1 MKAENKNKLYEFIK
15 EADRRLQGNPMLLN
29 VISSL
34 WNVYQ
39 RPSTGDDYRYK
50 ILGDEIE
57 KHHIMNDDWSQD
69 KLYISI
75 LKIFDNDEKL
85 LKFVREL
92 LNMEEI
98 RIDDAL
104 IGDLRKTLNN
114 EGLDIH
120 EMNNVLF
127 IGSSNQPLS
136 AKCDNDVP
144 FVVCKSTIERYLEF
158 KEKNIELPEDDKC
171 YVVTFNNEWNDFD
184 WFTWFRIYY
193 KEGDDLYE
201 IGRIKIM
208 KGDTENVFDELPK
221 RFFSLED
228 DFCSLGYDIN
238 YYKNVYKLFKQHSV
252 PFLSLLQDS
261 ATNNN
266 IENQYS
272 RFPAF
277 TQSLIRDNCSERA
290 LREGRFYINGIK
302 IDNAYSFTFSYEP
315 PYYKENSDTHKRDSL
330 NIEFDF
336 KYKCPS
342 FKRAIGMIGENG
354 VGKSSLI
361 NNLCEAIAYRKRK
374 SFVGE
379 PPLFSKIMILSFSPF
394 DIYQTSLDNS
404 VIEYRYYGL
413 LNSNKNL
420 LSKDEQISNFRK
432 NLSLIKKRTGA
443 DKFLEIW
450 KTVIMDVIP
459 FDTIISFFK
468 NGNENG
474 DLENEKIDEFCKH
487 MSSGESI
494 FVYSLTEI
502 IANIRY
508 DTLIMFDEPE
518 QHLHPRAITK
528 LLRAIYRVLDKFE
541 SYAIIATHSPLVIR
555 EMVSDN
561 VLVFSR
567 EDVMLNVTRIGIESF
582 GEDISVLSDIVFHNL
597 NDEKRYEYVVNELAQ
612 KYKNNYERVVNELQ
626 GDHNKLGLSAKLMIR
641 TIIENRM
648 QK

>member
-15 EADRRLQGNPMLLN
+15 EADRRLQGNPRLLD

-50 ILGDEIE
+50 KLGDEIE
-57 KHHIMNDDWSQD
+57 KHHILNDDWPQD

-75 LKIFDNDEKL
+75 LKILDDDEKL

-98 RIDDAL
+98 RNDDVL
-104 IGDLRKTLNN
+104 VGDLRKTLNN

-136 AKCDNDVP
+136 VKCDNDVP

-158 KEKNIELPEDDKC
+158 KEKDIVLPEDDKC

-193 KEGDDLYE
+193 KEGDHLNE

-208 KGDTENVFDELPK
+208 KGNTENVFDVLPM
-221 RFFSLED
+221 RFFRLSDE
-228 DFCSLGYDIN
+228 FCSLGYDITF
-238 YYKNVYKLFKQHSV
+238 YTNVYKKFKQNAIS
-252 PFLSLLQDS
+252 FLSLLQDS

-266 IENQYS
+266 IENRYS
-272 RFPAF
+272 GYTAF

-302 IDNAYSFTFSYEP
+302 MDHAYSFTFSYVP
-315 PYYKENSDTHKRDSL
+315 PYIKENSDIPKKDPL

-361 NNLCEAIAYRKRK
+361 KDLCEAIANRNKDC
-374 SFVGE
+374 FVGD

-404 VIEYRYYGL
+404 IIEYRYYGL
-413 LNSNKNL
+413 LNSNKDL
-420 LSKDEQISNFRK
+420 LSKGEQIANFK
-432 NLSLIKKRTGA
+432 DNLNLIKKRTGA

-468 NGNENG
+468 NGDENG
-474 DLENEKIDEFCKH
+474 DLENKKIDEFCKN

-567 EDVMLNVTRIGIESF
+567 EDMMLNVTRIGIESF
-582 GEDISVLSDIVFHNL
+582 GEDISVLSDIVFHNM
-597 NDEKRYEYVVNELAQ
+597 NDEKRYENVVDELAR
-612 KYKNNYERVVNELQ
+612 KYKNNYEKIVKELQ
-626 GDHNKLGLSAKLMIR
+626 GERNKLGLSAKLMIR